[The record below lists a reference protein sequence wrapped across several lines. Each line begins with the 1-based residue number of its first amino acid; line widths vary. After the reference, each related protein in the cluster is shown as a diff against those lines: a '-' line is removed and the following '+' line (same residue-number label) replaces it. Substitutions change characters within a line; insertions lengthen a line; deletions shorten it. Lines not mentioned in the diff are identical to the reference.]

1 MENAP
6 SAATGSPRS
15 WFPPLLRERLFRR
28 FWLGQT
34 ISHFGDQVSGIALP
48 LVGVLAL
55 DASPAQMGYLGAA
68 GVAPNLL
75 VSLHAG
81 AFVDRHGRRRQ
92 TMIVAD
98 AGRALLLAT
107 IPIAY
112 WLDALTFAHLYG
124 VAFLTGVL
132 TVFFFVSYNTLFVSL
147 VPRERYVDGN
157 SLLNGSRAF
166 SFVAGPSAG
175 GLLVQLISAPFTLL
189 ADALSFVAS
198 ALYLRSIDP
207 VEPPTAE
214 PAPGQLT
221 EGLRF
226 IRRSPTLLAKLA
238 ATATINF
245 FNFLFFALFILY
257 VTRELGVSPALL
269 GLILGAG
276 AVGGLVG
283 SVAAGR
289 ITRRLGI
296 GPAFVLGCVLFPA
309 PFLLVPLAGGPRP
322 LVLALLFV
330 FEFGTG
336 FGVMLLDITGGA
348 IQQALVPDRLRAR
361 VSGAYMVVNFGVRPL
376 GALAGGVLG
385 TAIGLRPSLWVAAVG
400 GVAGVLFL
408 LASPIPRMR
417 ELPNAVDVD
426 GEVRLERVTWA

>member
-1 MENAP
+1 VENAHP
-6 SAATGSPRS
+6 ARGLLSRWS
-15 WFPPLLRERLFRR
+15 PPLLRERTFRR
-28 FWLGQT
+28 FWAGQT
-34 ISHFGDQVSGIALP
+34 ISHFGDQISGIALP

-55 DASPAQMGYLGAA
+55 DASPAQMGYLSAA

-81 AFVDRHGRRRQ
+81 AFVDRHGRRRL

-98 AGRALLLAT
+98 WGRALLLAT
-107 IPIAY
+107 IPVAY
-112 WLDALTFAHLYG
+112 WLDALTFAHLYA
-124 VAFLTGVL
+124 VAFLTGVF

-147 VPRERYVDGN
+147 VPRQRYVEGN

-166 SFVAGPSAG
+166 SFVAGPSVG
-175 GLLVQLISAPFTLL
+175 GFLVQLLSAPFTLL

-198 ALYLRSIDP
+198 GLFLNSIDAA
-207 VEPPTAE
+207 EPPTVDA
-214 PAPGQLT
+214 APGQFT
-221 EGLRF
+221 EGLRYV
-226 IRRSPTLLAKLA
+226 RRSPTLLAKLA

-257 VTRELGVSPALL
+257 ASRELDVSPALL

-283 SVAAGR
+283 SMTAGR
-289 ITRRLGI
+289 ISRRLGV

-348 IQQALVPDRLRAR
+348 IQQALVPDRIRAR

-385 TAIGLRPSLWVAAVG
+385 TAIGLRPTLWVAAVG
-400 GVAGVLFL
+400 GLAGVLFL
-408 LASPIPRMR
+408 LGSPIPRLR
-417 ELPNAVDVD
+417 ELPDTVD
-426 GEVRLERVTWA
+426 

>member
-1 MENAP
+1 MRW
-6 SAATGSPRS
+6 S
-15 WFPPLLRERLFRR
+15 PPLLRDRAFRR

-68 GVAPNLL
+68 GVAPNLI

-81 AFVDRHGRRRQ
+81 AFVDRHGRRRL
-92 TMIVAD
+92 TMIVSD
-98 AGRALLLAT
+98 TGRALLLAT

-112 WLDALTFAHLYG
+112 WFDVLTFAHLYV
-124 VAFLTGVL
+124 VAFLTGVF

-147 VPRERYVDGN
+147 VARERFVEGN

-166 SFVAGPSAG
+166 SFVAGPSVG
-175 GLLVQLISAPFTLL
+175 GVLVQLISAPYTLL
-189 ADALSFVAS
+189 ADAFSFVGS
-198 ALYLRSIDP
+198 AFLLGSIDP

-214 PAPGQLT
+214 AAPGQFT

-226 IRRSPTLLAKLA
+226 IRRSPTLLAELA

-245 FNFLFFALFILY
+245 FNFVFFALFILY
-257 VTRELGVSPALL
+257 ATRELDVSAALL

-283 SVAAGR
+283 SVASGR
-289 ITRRLGI
+289 ISRRLGI
-296 GPAFVLGCVLFPA
+296 GPAFVLGCILFPA

-322 LVLALLFV
+322 LILALLFL

-348 IQQALVPDRLRAR
+348 IQQALVPDRIRSR

-376 GALAGGVLG
+376 GALAGGALG
-385 TAIGLRPSLWVAAVG
+385 TAIGLRPTLWIAAAG
-400 GVAGVLFL
+400 GLAGVLL
-408 LASPIPRMR
+408 LLPSPIPQLR
-417 ELPNAVDVD
+417 ELPDSVD
-426 GEVRLERVTWA
+426 